1 MTMAEERDL
10 EKYSLEELAELLS
23 HYNLYDTTKDAGKP
37 RPSGPLLK
45 KHLQRRLTRHGKDDP
60 KPPKEPPMHLV
71 LDLNVL
77 ARSTK
82 TNLLLEIERE
92 LSPYMHNGNK
102 ALRRKPKEY
111 AREVVLALMEN
122 QWLQGDYLCKHLF
135 LMLFE
140 GNYVPVPGR
149 FVECRAV
156 DWVVYSPILG
166 VQEPQGITS
175 TLVS

>member
-10 EKYSLEELAELLS
+10 EKLSLEDLAELLS
-23 HYNLYDTTKDAGKP
+23 YYNLYDTTKATGKP
-37 RPSGPLLK
+37 RPSGTVLK
-45 KHLQRRLTRHGKDDP
+45 KHIQRRLTRHGKDDP
-60 KPPKEPPMHLV
+60 KPPKEPPVYLD

-92 LSPYMHNGNK
+92 LSPYIHNGHK
-102 ALRRKPKEY
+102 ALRRKPREY

-135 LMLFE
+135 LRLFE
-140 GNYVPVPGR
+140 GNYTPVNSR
-149 FVECRAV
+149 FVECRAA

-166 VQEPQGITS
+166 LAEPQGITS
-175 TLVS
+175 TLTS

>member
-10 EKYSLEELAELLS
+10 EKYSLEELAELLNY
-23 HYNLYDTTKDAGKP
+23 YNLYDTSKTTTKP
-37 RPSGPLLK
+37 RPSGTVLK

-60 KPPKEPPMHLV
+60 KLPKEPPMHLV

-82 TNLLLEIERE
+82 TNILLEIERN
-92 LSPYMHNGNK
+92 LTPYMHNGNK

-135 LMLFE
+135 LMLFDDKYAPQE
-140 GNYVPVPGR
+140 NQ

-156 DWVVYSPILG
+156 DWVVYSPIGGL
-166 VQEPQGITS
+166 QETQGITS